1 MIVEIIIK
9 VVSALVVGAAFVYAW
24 QLGRKYGLSRQ
35 PGWLNIE
42 LGFGLTLLASLL
54 VLTENVAMVRRLL
67 VIGGSDYRYY
77 LTFGSYLLGFVSMI
91 IGGWKW
97 LPALIA
103 RQQSDALQA
112 ANARL
117 RQESSERSRAEEV
130 LRESERRYRQII
142 EETSD
147 IVYTINPEGYFTYV
161 NPPGQRFTGYTEN
174 ELMGMHFT
182 RLIPAA
188 WLDRVKSV
196 YSEQIDKVQ
205 PETML
210 EFPYI
215 TKSGA
220 EKWVEQK
227 VTLLIKDGEVT
238 GLQSIVR
245 DISERKE
252 AEEVLQQAHL
262 QLEEKVEERTAE
274 LKAAVTSLQTEIGE
288 RKRAEKEILQRTED
302 LTLIN
307 EINNAINRGDS
318 LQEVFHLLS
327 RQSKKTFSG
336 HGAAVYLL
344 SEDKKYLTLQ
354 LTPGIQKLVGRVEKL
369 LHRSLPEIRVLLNSG
384 GRHFEV
390 LESGAPQI
398 ISTPAEIDAL
408 LGDYINVY
416 NLPGKKLRELAC
428 SLIPKVKDMFSLRSF
443 LLVPLISG
451 DETLGLLDYARKEP
465 FTQEDLQRF
474 VTIAQQMTTA
484 IKRKQAEEALA
495 LEEERLRTTLRS
507 ISDGV
512 IATDVTGNII
522 LMNHAAAELTGWPLD
537 LAQGKPISDVFKSTG
552 DGKPF
557 ELALASVLR
566 GNIKPIQNPNR
577 QLVTRDGKERPVAG
591 SMAPLGNSGEKVK
604 GMVLVFQDISQRQQL
619 EHEMLRSHKLES
631 LGVLASGLAH
641 DFNNFL
647 MSIMLNVVTAK
658 LKSDQNA
665 DVKTLLESAEQ
676 SITKAKAI
684 TQQLLTFSRG
694 GDPVKSGM
702 RLQPLVEECVKFAL
716 HGRPVASSFDLPDD
730 LWPVDVDSGQINQ
743 VINNLVLNAVEAMP
757 DGGRLEVS
765 ARTLKVK
772 EGEAR
777 IALEPGDY
785 VELKVTDEGEG
796 IPDAIIDFI
805 FDPYFTTRD
814 NGNGLGLFSCYNIL
828 TRHGG
833 GITVASEVGR
843 GTTFTVYLP
852 AAKRGELAAEQPVI
866 TRGSGRVLVMDDD
879 DTIRLGLA
887 ALLGELGYD
896 VTTTAAGEEAVEIYT
911 GELTSEHPID
921 VVILDLTVPTGMGGA
936 ETIKHLHAVDPQVKA
951 VVSSGY
957 ANDPV
962 LAQYRDY
969 GFQGILVKPF
979 RPEDLSQVM
988 DALIHAPRPDPAP
1001 VALP

>member
-1 MIVEIIIK
+1 MIAALFVK
-9 VVSALVVGAAFVYAW
+9 VVSATLVAAVFAYVLYT
-24 QLGRKYGLSRQ
+24 GRKNNLRSQ
-35 PGWLNIE
+35 PGWFNLQV
-42 LGFGLTLLASLL
+42 GTGLMLFASLMVITEHVFPL
-54 VLTENVAMVRRLL
+54 RDFLSYGQTDVWYLLTTSGFLGGFIAML
-67 VIGGSDYRYY
+67 IGGR
-77 LTFGSYLLGFVSMI
+77 
-91 IGGWKW
+91 KW

-103 RQQSDALQA
+103 RRQTDALQA
-112 ANARL
+112 ANERL

-142 EETSD
+142 EEASD
-147 IVYTINPEGYFTYV
+147 IVYTIDPEGDFTYV

-174 ELMGMHFT
+174 ELIGMHFT

-196 YSEQIDKVQ
+196 YAEQIEKMQ
-205 PETML
+205 QETIL

-252 AEEVLQQAHL
+252 AEEVLRQAHL

-274 LKAAVTSLQTEIGE
+274 LKDAVTSLQTEIGE

-318 LQEVFHLLS
+318 LQEMFHLLS
-327 RQSKKTFSG
+327 RHSKKIFSG

-416 NLPGKKLRELAC
+416 NLPGKKLRELAR

-512 IATDVTGNII
+512 IATDVAGNII

-566 GNIKPIQNPNR
+566 GNVKPIQNPNR

-591 SMAPLGNSGEKVK
+591 SMAPLGNRGEKVK

-796 IPDAIIDFI
+796 IPDTIIDFI

-814 NGNGLGLFSCYNIL
+814 KGSGLGLFSCYNIL
-828 TRHGG
+828 TSHGG
-833 GITVASEVGR
+833 GITVTSEIGR
-843 GTTFTVYLP
+843 GTTVTVYLP
-852 AAKRGELAAEQPVI
+852 AARRGELAAEQPVT

-911 GELTSEHPID
+911 SELTSEHPID

-988 DALIHAPRPDPAP
+988 DALIRAPRPDSAP